1 MTPRKDRIRLDVLI
15 FERGFAGSREKAQ
28 AMILAGEVLV
38 NGAVAAKAGQPVAR
52 DAVLE
57 IHSRIQKYVSRGG
70 FKLEGAL
77 QDFLVATDGK
87 VCLDLGSSNG
97 GITDCLLQYGSNRG
111 FAVNVN
117 VDPLDWNV
125 LNDFRV

>member
-15 FERGFAGSREKAQ
+15 FERGFASSREKAQ

-38 NGAVAAKAGQPVAR
+38 NGAAAAKAGQAVAR
-52 DAVLE
+52 DAVIE

-77 QDFLVATDGK
+77 QDFSVDPAGK
-87 VCLDLGSSNG
+87 VCLDHGSSNG
-97 GITDCLLQYGSNRG
+97 GVKDFLLQYGARRG
-111 FAVNVN
+111 YAVDVN
-117 VDPLDWNV
+117 VDQLHWKLLPNL
-125 LNDFRV
+125 RG